1 MDEENF
7 KVKMELDTD
16 QFYKDLDKIESVTK
30 DLDKNPKR
38 ISLFVDKKDFDKQTR
53 EAFDAFDKMALR
65 NSKVNMA
72 RSLFGNKNEYYAY
85 ARIFNDIRANAMDA
99 LRNIS
104 NEGRKLQLKVETNNI
119 TDAKDKLSE
128 LENQLQELQ
137 TKSNNYS
144 WLDMNKD
151 QMTDALNQAIKER
164 KVLSGKRLTP
174 TRLGQDDIAQQY
186 TQQINELT
194 TRINQMRD
202 KLSGGLGV
210 SKEELN
216 SYEKLKQ
223 EIAQVTQMITQLKA
237 QIGTGSVVSEEDNAK
252 LQQLRQS
259 YDAILEDLKKNPL
272 YVQLTSQELSKQ
284 NKHNKEILSHYRGI
298 NKEARKMTMFSRI
311 TSSMFTRMRFQ
322 IVSWLNPFNRAKDIW
337 QEFTSQNK
345 IVGNTFSMI
354 GKNFVRIIT
363 PLLMKLTQTLVNL
376 AGYADKFLIGLQKAF
391 GVIKPISLFDKDGLI
406 EAERI
411 WNSMNDAQ
419 ASFDELHPM
428 TNITDLERWGT
439 LTPTLEPGWENNFEK
454 WGEKAGE
461 IFGWAMEHPLL
472 TALGLIFG
480 PMLLKLL
487 GSALLKGLGWLGG
500 KLFGGLFGGSAAKAA
515 VTGGASTLG
524 SLFGKIFGKTITAG
538 SGPFA
543 INTTLGKLL
552 GFGIPAAVS
561 GAMAISTAKD
571 AGTNWEDMNGG
582 EKAWSAAKT
591 VGFSAGAGIL
601 GALALG
607 SNPLGWAIG
616 AGVLLTSVAV
626 GLSQVQ
632 DGLGDVDEEA
642 KKLEEMQANYQNAL
656 NDTRSAQTNTMNAM
670 SQLKT
675 LEEQT
680 GLSGQALADAVDA
693 GTLSIDQMTASQYQV
708 YSAYMQANQAIREQE
723 RAQRESNKA
732 ARENAEQSIDSAT
745 AVAKESKEY
754 DKLAEEIT
762 YCWQQGTIDTE
773 TARDKISRA
782 MASMDEQSR
791 QTFLEHL
798 PAYLQE
804 GLDYEKYQSGWN
816 DVGRFFENMWTGIVG
831 VWDQSFANM
840 EATQQSY
847 MESLDALKAK
857 QSELEQSRQTLSDA
871 EKAAGMTYDELSE
884 KIKNGEIDVTNLTTA
899 QKNLLDAYQETM
911 NKEAEVRQSI
921 EVTGEQV
928 VGLARKSYDTS
939 KDWKAFIDE
948 LVRANQEGELSTED
962 MSREIG
968 VFLGDVDR
976 DTSELATNYVENLG
990 LMTDEVKRA
999 TDEQNGFFEDWWR
1012 NLSGWFSDIGQ
1023 KFRNLFGGNGFKTDK
1038 DIQIEATE
1046 KAVQEINNDPSL
1058 SEEQKR
1064 KKIQDLYNAVPKY
1077 DVGTPFVPNDQLA
1090 MVHRGEAIIP
1100 AKYNKVYG
1108 QMNSSADNSMLY
1120 QTIDNM
1126 NAEIGEL
1133 RSLIQQGIPVTG
1145 QFVQRG
1151 NDLYA
1156 TVEKAKSRRGTQPL
1170 SNAAYAR

>member
-16 QFYKDLDKIESVTK
+16 QFYKDLDKVENITK
-30 DLDKNPKR
+30 NLDKNPKR

-65 NSKVNMA
+65 NSRVNMA

-104 NEGRKLQLKVETNNI
+104 NEGRQLQLKVETDNVA
-119 TDAKDKLSE
+119 DAKEKLAE
-128 LENQLQELQ
+128 LENQLQGLQ
-137 TKSNNYS
+137 AKSNNYS

-210 SKEELN
+210 SKEELD

-223 EIAQVTQMITQLKA
+223 EIAQVIQMIAQLKT
-237 QIGTGSVVSEEDNAK
+237 QIGAGSVVSEEDNAK
-252 LQQLRQS
+252 LQQLKQS

-284 NKHNKEILSHYRGI
+284 NKHNKGILSHYRGI

-354 GKNFVRIIT
+354 GKNFVRVIT

-391 GVIKPISLFDKDGLI
+391 GVIKPISLFDMKGLI

-428 TNITDLERWGT
+428 SNITDLERWGT

-480 PMLLKLL
+480 PTLLKLL
-487 GSALLKGLGWLGG
+487 GKGLLKGLGWLGG
-500 KLFGGLFGGSAAKAA
+500 KLFGGLFGGSAATAAAKSGGTLLGTLLGTSLGKAFVGVSSAALLIGSTIFGSKATKDLTYYWNQMSTGEKVLGGLKVAAGLAGSALGGAGLGA
-515 VTGGASTLG
+515 VIGSLGGPIGTLGGAIIGLATGGLVDLVTWAFTS
-524 SLFGKIFGKTITAG
+524 S
-538 SGPFA
+538 
-543 INTTLGKLL
+543 
-552 GFGIPAAVS
+552 
-561 GAMAISTAKD
+561 
-571 AGTNWEDMNGG
+571 
-582 EKAWSAAKT
+582 
-591 VGFSAGAGIL
+591 AGIL
-601 GALALG
+601 DLADAQEQAKVASDNL
-607 SNPLGWAIG
+607 NNAMYNAAQ
-616 AGVLLTSVAV
+616 AGMQYQNS
-626 GLSQVQ
+626 LSQ
-632 DGLGDVDEEA
+632 
-642 KKLEEMQANYQNAL
+642 LE
-656 NDTRSAQTNTMNAM
+656 
-670 SQLKT
+670 QL
-675 LEEQT
+675 EQQT
-680 GLSGQALADAVDA
+680 GLSGAELAKQVED
-693 GTLSIDQMTASQYQV
+693 GTLSVENMTSAQLQV
-708 YSAYMQANQAIREQE
+708 FSAYMNTKMAMEQLKEMQEELKKASEEKVKADIEE
-723 RAQRESNKA
+723 RLS
-732 ARENAEQSIDSAT
+732 
-745 AVAKESKEY
+745 
-754 DKLAEEIT
+754 LAETSGSYDEFKQSVINAMNS
-762 YCWQQGTIDTE
+762 GKISTE
-773 TARDKISRA
+773 EARDYFERA
-782 MASMDEQSR
+782 MADMSDDSR
-791 QTFLEHL
+791 QTFMEDI
-798 PAYLQE
+798 PENVKE
-804 GLDYEKYQSGWN
+804 GLDPNKHSSAVRKFSNWIS
-816 DVGRFFENMWTGIVG
+816 DWWTKL
-831 VWDQSFANM
+831 WD
-840 EATQQSY
+840 
-847 MESLDALKAK
+847 
-857 QSELEQSRQTLSDA
+857 
-871 EKAAGMTYDELSE
+871 G
-884 KIKNGEIDVTNLTTA
+884 
-899 QKNLLDAYQETM
+899 
-911 NKEAEVRQSI
+911 
-921 EVTGEQV
+921 
-928 VGLARKSYDTS
+928 
-939 KDWKAFIDE
+939 
-948 LVRANQEGELSTED
+948 
-962 MSREIG
+962 
-968 VFLGDVDR
+968 LGDWWD
-976 DTSELATNYVENLG
+976 SLWGNKN
-990 LMTDEVKRA
+990 
-999 TDEQNGFFEDWWR
+999 ED
-1012 NLSGWFSDIGQ
+1012 NFSSG
-1023 KFRNLFGGNGFKTDK
+1023 GGRRWP
-1038 DIQIEATE
+1038 EAGGGGGRSIS
-1046 KAVQEINNDPSL
+1046 VPS
-1058 SEEQKR
+1058 
-1064 KKIQDLYNAVPKY
+1064 Y
-1077 DVGTPFVPNDQLA
+1077 DVGTPYVPNDQLA
-1090 MVHRGEAIIP
+1090 MVHKGEAIIP
-1100 AKYNKVYG
+1100 AKYNRVYG
-1108 QMNSSADNSMLY
+1108 QTNNSDNSMLY
-1120 QTIDNM
+1120 QTIDAM

-1170 SNAAYAR
+1170 SDAAYAR

>member
-16 QFYKDLDKIESVTK
+16 QFYKDLDKVENITK
-30 DLDKNPKR
+30 NLDKNPKR

-65 NSKVNMA
+65 NSRVNMA

-104 NEGRKLQLKVETNNI
+104 NEGRQLQLKVETGNVDN
-119 TDAKDKLSE
+119 AKEKLAE

-186 TQQINELT
+186 TQQINGLT

-210 SKEELN
+210 SKEELD

-223 EIAQVTQMITQLKA
+223 EIAQVIQMIAQLKT
-237 QIGTGSVVSEEDNAK
+237 QIGAGSVVSEEDNAK
-252 LQQLRQS
+252 LQQLKQS

-354 GKNFVRIIT
+354 GKNFVRVIT

-480 PMLLKLL
+480 PTLLKLL
-487 GSALLKGLGWLGG
+487 GKGLAKLAGNAIA
-500 KLFGGLFGGSAAKAA
+500 KLFGKSAIADAAEAAGMTAGTKFGNFWSTTAGRVIQGSLGLAGVVGGSILTGISSKNLTKYWDTMSTGEKVLNGLGAAAGVAAAGIGGYALAGAALGSAFGPIGAA
-515 VTGGASTLG
+515 V
-524 SLFGKIFGKTITAG
+524 
-538 SGPFA
+538 
-543 INTTLGKLL
+543 
-552 GFGIPAAVS
+552 
-561 GAMAISTAKD
+561 
-571 AGTNWEDMNGG
+571 
-582 EKAWSAAKT
+582 
-591 VGFSAGAGIL
+591 GAGIA
-601 GALALG
+601 ALVGVTVSAVTARDSVLSVKDATEQYNEAL
-607 SNPLGWAIG
+607 
-616 AGVLLTSVAV
+616 TT
-626 GLSQVQ
+626 QQ
-632 DGLGDVDEEA
+632 DATNVYN
-642 KKLEEMQANYQNAL
+642 QALVN
-656 NDTRSAQTNTMNAM
+656 SANAM
-670 SQLKT
+670 SQL
-675 LEEQT
+675 EQMERTT
-680 GLSGQALADAVDA
+680 GLSGKALAEQVNN
-693 GTLSIDQMTASQYQV
+693 GTLSIDNMTASQMQV
-708 YSAYMQANQAIREQE
+708 YAAYMQSKQAIEELKAAQENKKIADDNAVKSSIELALANAQETKSYDELKNQILQTWKEGKISTEDARTYME
-723 RAQRESNKA
+723 RAMGDMSND
-732 ARENAEQSIDSAT
+732 ARETFMEDLPDSI
-745 AVAKESKEY
+745 KN
-754 DKLAEEIT
+754 
-762 YCWQQGTIDTE
+762 
-773 TARDKISRA
+773 
-782 MASMDEQSR
+782 
-791 QTFLEHL
+791 
-798 PAYLQE
+798 
-804 GLDYEKYQSGWN
+804 GLDPTKYQSW
-816 DVGRFFENMWTGIVG
+816 GRDLVDTIGRWFDGI
-831 VWDQSFANM
+831 WKSAN
-840 EATQQSY
+840 
-847 MESLDALKAK
+847 
-857 QSELEQSRQTLSDA
+857 
-871 EKAAGMTYDELSE
+871 
-884 KIKNGEIDVTNLTTA
+884 
-899 QKNLLDAYQETM
+899 ETWQ
-911 NKEAEVRQSI
+911 R
-921 EVTGEQV
+921 
-928 VGLARKSYDTS
+928 
-939 KDWKAFIDE
+939 
-948 LVRANQEGELSTED
+948 
-962 MSREIG
+962 IG
-968 VFLGDVDR
+968 
-976 DTSELATNYVENLG
+976 
-990 LMTDEVKRA
+990 
-999 TDEQNGFFEDWWR
+999 
-1012 NLSGWFSDIGQ
+1012 
-1023 KFRNLFGGNGFKTDK
+1023 NLFSGKGFKTDAE
-1038 DIQIEATE
+1038 ISFSSGGGRWWRPVVEAGGRSL
-1046 KAVQEINNDPSL
+1046 PS
-1058 SEEQKR
+1058 
-1064 KKIQDLYNAVPKY
+1064 Y
-1077 DVGTPFVPNDQLA
+1077 DVGTPYVPNDQLA
-1090 MVHRGEAIIP
+1090 MVHKGEAIIP
-1100 AKYNKVYG
+1100 AKYNRIHG
-1108 QMNSSADNSMLY
+1108 QMNSSTDNSLLY
-1120 QTIDNM
+1120 QTVDAM